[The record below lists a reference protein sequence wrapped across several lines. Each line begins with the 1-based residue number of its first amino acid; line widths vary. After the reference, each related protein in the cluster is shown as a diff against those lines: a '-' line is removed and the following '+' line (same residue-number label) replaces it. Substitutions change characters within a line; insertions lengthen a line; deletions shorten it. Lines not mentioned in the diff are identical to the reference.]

1 MALNSPDN
9 ESRDVVWRTVKENF
23 NRLNDSCGGNGMF
36 QKLLKVVLQGFT
48 SRYHIGEIEAF
59 FQNSP
64 FPEGEQTISE
74 GNLIK
79 KSLTSLGKSEV
90 TTV

>member
-1 MALNSPDN
+1 
-9 ESRDVVWRTVKENF
+9 
-23 NRLNDSCGGNGMF
+23 MF

-74 GNLIK
+74 GNLIRKYLTTLDIRDVDTVSTLGDK
-79 KSLTSLGKSEV
+79 KHLVSEKLQK
-90 TTV
+90 